1 MTTKVRSPL
10 TGIVLAIS
18 VKVGDAVSAGDELAL
33 LESMK
38 MEFPVQAPAQGL
50 VSEVLV
56 ATAQPVAEGDTLFR
70 LE

>member
-50 VSEVLV
+50 VSEVCRHG
-56 ATAQPVAEGDTLFR
+56 AARGRRRHPFQA
-70 LE
+70 